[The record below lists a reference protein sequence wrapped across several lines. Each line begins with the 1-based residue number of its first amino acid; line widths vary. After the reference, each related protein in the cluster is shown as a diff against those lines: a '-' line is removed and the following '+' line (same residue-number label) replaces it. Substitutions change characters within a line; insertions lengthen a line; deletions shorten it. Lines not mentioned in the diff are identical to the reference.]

1 MTRADAR
8 KASFYAGT
16 GETGRMIVADVMTPR
31 SEVVTVELPGTRD
44 DALEYFQD
52 QEFSS
57 VPVVKPTGDGE
68 QYRGILTRDSLIEN
82 PDEDQ
87 LAILMEEVPTVE
99 SDNSVEELCRLMVGK
114 NARRVPVVD
123 GTFEGIVTVTDVIKA
138 VADGDISGDVP
149 VESCASR
156 DLNTCYAG
164 TPLPVVERGLYYA
177 NLPYAVVL
185 GDEGDMTGMVTEVD
199 IIAVA
204 EVVEGEENTGDSFA
218 DQDDEWMWEGIKG
231 TGSRYLPTR
240 NVEFPEGPVSE
251 FMTEDVVTIGKRKT
265 VQKAA
270 QLMIQHDIEQVP
282 MVSAEELTGI
292 VRDLDVL
299 EALYE

>member
-1 MTRADAR
+1 VNRRGGR

-16 GETGRMIVADVMTPR
+16 GETAGMIVADVMTPR

-44 DALEYFQD
+44 DALEYFQER
-52 QEFSS
+52 EFSS
-57 VPVVKPTGDGE
+57 VPVVKPTDDGE

-87 LAILMEEVPTVE
+87 LALLMEEVPTTGSE
-99 SDNSVEELCRLMVGK
+99 RTVEELCRLMVEEG
-114 NARRVPVVD
+114 ARRVPVVD
-123 GTFEGIVTVTDVIKA
+123 GTFEGIVTVTDVVRA
-138 VADGDISGDVP
+138 VADGSIPGDAEVG
-149 VESCASR
+149 SCASP
-156 DLNTCYAG
+156 DVNTCYAG
-164 TPLPVVERGLYYA
+164 TPLPVVERELYYS

-185 GDEGDMTGMVTEVD
+185 DDDGDMTGMVTEVD

-204 EVVEGEENTGDSFA
+204 EVVEGEERTGDSFA

-240 NVEFPEGPVSE
+240 NVEFPTDPVSE

-282 MVSAEELTGI
+282 MVSAENLSGM
-292 VRDLDVL
+292 VRDVDVL
-299 EALYE
+299 GALYE